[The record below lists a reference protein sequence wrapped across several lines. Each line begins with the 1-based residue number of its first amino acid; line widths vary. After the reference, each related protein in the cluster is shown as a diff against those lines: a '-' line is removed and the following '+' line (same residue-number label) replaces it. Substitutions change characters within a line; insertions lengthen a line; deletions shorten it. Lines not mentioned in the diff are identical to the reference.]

1 MFFFLKLN
9 YSFISIRITILSTN
23 AVYVHVLC
31 VLRTVFQWRIKQNEI
46 VPIMAN
52 YDDLGQF
59 IYFFLLFWNFP
70 VWTFIHLQFRKSL
83 ATVEREK
90 KNYYYT
96 NIHTLTDCAKIQFI
110 SKEYPSN
117 LREENNNINKW
128 VFISITN
135 SAYCTIFFLAHIQS
149 GSAAGKIEEFKCN
162 LNASINSFFFLRL
175 VYYWKITFFEIESI
189 HNGQF
194 HYFMNVRNKKK
205 PNI

>member
-1 MFFFLKLN
+1 MLTDYVGFCKNIFIICFFFLELN

-59 IYFFLLFWNFP
+59 IFLFP
-70 VWTFIHLQFRKSL
+70 SILKLSSLNIYSFTIQKIVSHSWT
-83 ATVEREK
+83 REE

-110 SKEYPSN
+110 SIEYPSN
-117 LREENNNINKW
+117 LREKKNNNNKW

-135 SAYCTIFFLAHIQS
+135 SACCTIFFLAHIQS
-149 GSAAGKIEEFKCN
+149 GSAAE
-162 LNASINSFFFLRL
+162 R
-175 VYYWKITFFEIESI
+175 
-189 HNGQF
+189 
-194 HYFMNVRNKKK
+194 
-205 PNI
+205 